1 MTARI
6 SRARMGAAA
15 ALTASVLA
23 AVFVPAAAQ
32 AAENEITTVVGGLD
46 NPRGLTFAP
55 DGSLHVAEAGRGGK
69 EACFQGPEGDACYGT
84 SGAITEVSKPGRKR
98 QVLTGLPSIAS
109 PEGGNALGPTDVAF
123 GLPFVFN
130 FTMGLGGNT
139 DLRSKTLPASGRIT
153 GTVQRSDIFS
163 KRLKQVADL
172 AQYEQQANPD
182 GVNPPDSNPTSLVT
196 MQWGGATVSVDAGG
210 NTLLKTAGGKTSTL
224 AVFPTQQ
231 VLAPPFLGLPPGTKV
246 PVQAVPTSV
255 VRGPDGAYYVGQL
268 TGFPFT
274 TGIAKVYRVVPG
286 QEPTVYADG
295 FTHIVDLAF
304 DRDGSLYV
312 LEIAHNGLLS
322 TDPNGALIKVD
333 KKDGKHTTVVGT
345 GLTMPGGLAIKGG
358 DAYVSNFSTFAGKG
372 EIVRVKLR

>member
-1 MTARI
+1 MIARI
-6 SRARMGAAA
+6 SRARMGAVA
-15 ALTASVLA
+15 ALTAGVLA
-23 AVFVPAAAQ
+23 AVFVPATAQ
-32 AAENEITTVVGGLD
+32 AADSITTVVGGLD

-55 DGSLHVAEAGRGGK
+55 DGSLYVAEAGRGGK
-69 EACFQGPEGDACYGT
+69 EVCFQGPEGDSCYGT
-84 SGAITEVSKPGRKR
+84 SGAITEVGKPGRKR

-130 FTMGLGGNT
+130 FTVGLGGNT
-139 DLRSKTLPASGRIT
+139 ELREKTLPASGKVT

-163 KRLKQVADL
+163 KHLKQISDL
-172 AQYEQQANPD
+172 AQYEQTANPD

-196 MQWGGATVSVDAGG
+196 TNWGGTTVAVDAGG
-210 NTLLKTAGGKTSTL
+210 NSLVKSAGGKLSTL
-224 AVFPTQQ
+224 AVFPSQQ
-231 VLAPPFLGLPPGTKV
+231 VEAPPFLGLPAGTKV

-304 DRDGSLYV
+304 DRNGSLYV

-322 TDPNGALIKVD
+322 KDPNGALIKVD
-333 KKDGKHTTVVGT
+333 KKGGPHTTVVGT
-345 GLTMPGGLAIKGG
+345 GLTMPGGLAIKDG
-358 DAYVSNFSTFAGKG
+358 DAYISNFSTFAGKG
-372 EIVRVKLR
+372 EILRVKLR